1 MICKRCFRLSDD
13 GLAFCPYCGKS
24 FTDDSEQIPEAKDEP
39 AANDTENTTDS
50 ADHRENEA
58 YKEPINLWNEPGT
71 TYYHNNTSSNAY
83 AAPKPEKSPFA
94 KLLTSMLHAVC
105 YFVLFLTIQSIV
117 STGFQTAAMMSAS
130 TKYVNDYFETE
141 GIDIGSLSNEEYY
154 ELVQKLTIEAQPA
167 MLEAAYAVDVNMISA
182 VSSAVTIVALL
193 VLAKFKKRKF
203 SDHTSLYFTP
213 LKNPRIWAAIPA
225 AISLQSVVIFIINII
240 PFPESVLESYNA
252 LYSFIGESPL
262 WLEILSVVVLAPIVE
277 ELVFR
282 GCIHSRLRRSMKP
295 LTAAIISA
303 FIFGVAHGHIIS
315 ATYAF
320 ILGLVLTYLYEKYNS
335 VIVSIIFHMAFNAS
349 NYIPIMTAD
358 TTVPEMLI
366 IVITSAIVFAI
377 CAAII
382 ISGPPHKE
390 KEIDKG
396 I

>member
-24 FTDDSEQIPEAKDEP
+24 FTDDSEQIPESKDEP
-39 AANDTENTTDS
+39 AENDTENTTDS
-50 ADHRENEA
+50 ADASENEA
-58 YKEPINLWNEPGT
+58 RKEPINLWQEPAH
-71 TYYHNNTSSNAY
+71 TYYYSAGNTY
-83 AAPKPEKSPFA
+83 AKPKAEKSPFA
-94 KLLTSMLHAVC
+94 KLLTSMLHAIC

-117 STGFQTAAMMSAS
+117 STGFQTAAMMSVS

-154 ELVQKLTIEAQPA
+154 DLVQKLMTESQSA
-167 MLEAAYAVDVNMISA
+167 MIEAAYAVDVNMISA
-182 VSSAVTIVALL
+182 VSSVITILALL
-193 VLAKFKKRKF
+193 LLAKFRKRKF
-203 SDHTSLYFTP
+203 SDHTSLHFAP

-240 PFPESVLESYNA
+240 PFPESVIESYND

-303 FIFGVAHGHIIS
+303 FIFGIAHGHLIS

-366 IVITSAIVFAI
+366 IVATSAIVFAI
-377 CAAII
+377 CATII